1 MPEVNVGKAVGY
13 LELDTSNFKKGF
25 GNAVN
30 DLKVFND
37 DTATLNDKLVGLS
50 SSMGKMGSS
59 LTKSLTL
66 PIAGAGAAVSGL
78 AINFETGMA
87 KVGTIADTSVKSIE
101 DLGDGILD
109 ISDNVKIGADE
120 LSEALYQTL
129 SATNDTASALEYVET
144 ASKLAKGGFTDVS
157 SAVDG
162 ATSVMNAYG
171 EQGGEAFQK
180 VADLMITT
188 QNLGKTTVD
197 ELARHLSG
205 VIPTASAMGVEF
217 ESVSASLAT
226 ITAQGTPTAQATT
239 QLNSLFAE
247 LGKNGTVASKGLQEA
262 YEGTENAGKSFQEL
276 VDEGVPL
283 NNILEQMKQ
292 SAEDSGL
299 SLLDMFGSIEAG
311 KAALQLT
318 GTGGE
323 KFTESLEA
331 MQIAAGATDKAF
343 QEMDETTGESL
354 KGLLVSLQNVGISL
368 GKILLPT
375 IKGIVD
381 SISGMLKSFREMDE
395 GTQKIIVNIA
405 LVAAAIGP
413 LLLVASKLISS
424 FLILQDAFAKVS
436 IFISNAGGAMSL
448 LTGPIGIVIAAV
460 AALALAWATDFGGM
474 QEKTKEIF
482 GYIQEI
488 ITSFLTVIKDLW
500 ENDLSVIR
508 IVFEDVWNTIEQVF
522 SAILD
527 TIVLVFKTFS
537 DIFKGDWGTVWE
549 DVKGIFSK
557 VWELIKILLDGF
569 LTAIIDAILGIALSL
584 YETSKETFNKAKEGF
599 EEVWESINKWFEKA
613 KEDPVKAIKSIAEDL
628 FNAGKQIFTR
638 LWDGMKQIWE
648 DITGWVS
655 EKVDEIKKKV
665 QFWKDEQAKIDDND
679 DDDDTP
685 GFRNGLAYVPYDG
698 FDAIL
703 HEGERVLTKEENK
716 AYDQGISGGGD
727 TYNFYSPKA
736 LTPVESAKQM
746 KKARRDILGGFA

>member
-1 MPEVNVGKAVGY
+1 MPDVNVGRAVGY
-13 LELDTSNFKKGF
+13 LELDTSNFKRGFKG
-25 GNAVN
+25 AID
-30 DLKVFND
+30 DLNVFND
-37 DTATLNDKLVGLS
+37 KTATTNDKLIGLS
-50 SSMGKMGSS
+50 SSMGKMGST
-59 LTKSLTL
+59 LTKGLTL

-87 KVGTIADTSVKSIE
+87 KVGTIADTSVKSIDE
-101 DLGDGILD
+101 LSSGILD
-109 ISDNVKIGADE
+109 VSDNVKIGADE

-188 QNLGKTTVD
+188 QNLGKTTVN
-197 ELARHLSG
+197 ELAASLSN

-217 ESVSASLAT
+217 DTVSASLAT
-226 ITAQGTPTAQATT
+226 MTAQGTPTAQATT
-239 QLNSLFAE
+239 QLNRMFAE
-247 LGKNGTVASKGLQEA
+247 LGKSGTIASKGLEEA
-262 YEGTENAGKSFQEL
+262 YKGTENAGKSFQEL
-276 VDEGVPL
+276 VDEGIPL
-283 NNILEQMKQ
+283 NDILEQMKQ

-299 SLLDMFGSIEAG
+299 SLLDMFGSIDAG

-323 KFTESLEA
+323 KFVESLEA
-331 MQIAAGATDKAF
+331 MQSAAGATDEAF
-343 QEMDETTGESL
+343 QKMDETTGESL
-354 KGLLVSLQNVGISL
+354 KGLLVSLQNIGISL
-368 GKILLPT
+368 GQILLPA

-395 GTQKIIVNIA
+395 GTQRIIVNIG
-405 LVAAAIGP
+405 LVLAAIGP
-413 LLLVASKLISS
+413 LLLITSKLISS
-424 FLILQDAFAKVS
+424 FKVLKDAFLIISTFA
-436 IFISNAGGAMSL
+436 SNAGGAMAL

-460 AALALAWATDFGGM
+460 SALALAWATDFGGM

-488 ITSFLTVIKDLW
+488 IGTFLEAFKTVW
-500 ENDLSVIR
+500 NEDLSTIR
-508 IVFEDVWNTIEQVF
+508 IVFEDVFGTIEQVF
-522 SAILD
+522 S
-527 TIVLVFKTFS
+527 IVLDAIVLLFKTFS
-537 DIFKGDWGTVWE
+537 DIFKGDWGAVWE
-549 DVKGIFSK
+549 DVKGIFSTI
-557 VWELIKILLDGF
+557 WELIKTLLDGF
-569 LTAIIDAILGIALSL
+569 LSAIIDAILNVGLNL
-584 YETSKETFNKAKEGF
+584 YESAKEAFNRIKDGF
-599 EEVWESINKWFEKA
+599 EEIWGKINTWFDEA
-613 KEDPVKAIKSIAEDL
+613 RQDPVKAIKGIAEDL

-679 DDDDTP
+679 DTP

-716 AYDQGISGGGD
+716 AYDQGINGGGD